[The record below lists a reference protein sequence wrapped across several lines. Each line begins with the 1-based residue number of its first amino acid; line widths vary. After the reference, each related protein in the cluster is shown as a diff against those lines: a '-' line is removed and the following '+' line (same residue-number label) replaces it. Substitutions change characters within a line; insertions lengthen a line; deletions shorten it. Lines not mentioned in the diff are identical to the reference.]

1 MDTEKNNYD
10 VKKILK
16 YNGKF
21 ILICNIILT
30 ICIVISLLLV
40 KVTDSL
46 SLIMAGVFAF
56 LLLIFLVIDVANHL
70 ESKMVLKKYNLDEI
84 KEELTNAKTRKIDG
98 IETYLT
104 ENYIVTNAKVIRI
117 TKYKDI
123 AWTYPAKSLGMVHQK
138 VMIGVAYKIGGT
150 PVTAYLKDGKQVIIA
165 LVKEEEQLK
174 ELYSAILSNN
184 KKVLIGD
191 TFENHK
197 AYEKINK
204 KFKMKN
210 KINGIFI
217 CIFLILII
225 IGAICLNDPPEMVY
239 RST

>member
-10 VKKILK
+10 VEKILK

-21 ILICNIILT
+21 IVICNIILT

-46 SLIMAGVFAF
+46 SLIMAGVFVF
-56 LLLIFLVIDVANHL
+56 LLLIFLVIDVANRL
-70 ESKMVLKKYNLDEI
+70 ESKITLKKYNFDEVK
-84 KEELTNAKTRKIDG
+84 KELSNAKTIKIDG

-123 AWTYPAKSLGMVHQK
+123 AWTYPHQPSGMVAQK
-138 VMIGVAYKIGGT
+138 GTIGLAYKIGGT
-150 PVTAYLKDGKQVIIA
+150 PVTAYLKNGKQVVIA
-165 LVKEEEQLK
+165 LVKNEEQLK
-174 ELYSAILSNN
+174 EIYGAISSNN

-191 TFENHK
+191 TYENHK
-197 AYEKINK
+197 AYEKVNK
-204 KFKMKN
+204 NFKMKN
-210 KINGIFI
+210 KLKGIFI
-217 CIFLILII
+217 CILFTLII
-225 IGAICLNDPPEMVY
+225 IGAIY
-239 RST
+239 YYFFF

>member
-30 ICIVISLLLV
+30 TCIVISLLLV
-40 KVTDSL
+40 NVTDSL
-46 SLIMAGVFAF
+46 SLIMAGVFVF
-56 LLLIFLVIDVANHL
+56 LLLIFLVIDVANRL
-70 ESKMVLKKYNLDEI
+70 ESKITLKKYNFDEI
-84 KEELTNAKTRKIDG
+84 KKELANAKTRKIDG

-123 AWTYPAKSLGMVHQK
+123 AWTYLAKPSGTVSQK
-138 VMIGVAYKIGGT
+138 GTIGLAYKIGGT
-150 PVTAYLKDGKQVIIA
+150 PVTAYLKNGKQVVIA
-165 LVKEEEQLK
+165 LVKNEEQLK
-174 ELYSAILSNN
+174 EIYGAISSNN

-191 TFENHK
+191 TYENHK
-197 AYEKINK
+197 AYEKVNK
-204 KFKMKN
+204 NFKMKN
-210 KINGIFI
+210 KLKGIFI
-217 CIFLILII
+217 CILFTLII
-225 IGAICLNDPPEMVY
+225 IGAIY
-239 RST
+239 YFFFF

>member
-1 MDTEKNNYD
+1 MDIEKNNYD
-10 VKKILK
+10 VNKILK

-46 SLIMAGVFAF
+46 SLILAGVFVF
-56 LLLIFLVIDVANHL
+56 YMLIFLIIDIANRL
-70 ESKMVLKKYNLDEI
+70 RSKIALKKYNLDEI
-84 KEELTNAKTRKIDG
+84 KKELANAKTRKIDG

-123 AWTYPAKSLGMVHQK
+123 AWTYPHQPSGTVSQK
-138 VMIGVAYKIGGT
+138 GMIGLAYKIGGT
-150 PVTAYLKDGKQVIIA
+150 PVIAYLENGKQAVVA
-165 LVKEEEQLK
+165 LVKNEEQLK
-174 ELYSAILSNN
+174 KLYGAISSNN

-191 TFENHK
+191 TYENRK
-197 AYEKINK
+197 AYEKVNK
-204 KFKMKN
+204 NFKMKN
-210 KINGIFI
+210 KLKGIFI
-217 CIFLILII
+217 CILFTLII
-225 IGAICLNDPPEMVY
+225 IGGIYVKFF
-239 RST
+239 